1 MDEQRAVSQ
10 FLIQGCLVLMQETD
24 RYAHGAAVEA
34 VKRLHR
40 AAAYAD
46 ERIVSL
52 LLEHGADRE
61 AWDVN
66 GDSPLSWAS
75 YHLRPAAILKMLTFG
90 DYRINDAQVER
101 MKSDHGDGFGNEMDW
116 NFIGAYL
123 TESLDKF

>member
-61 AWDVN
+61 ARDVN

-101 MKSDHGDGFGNEMDW
+101 MKSDHGAGFGNGMDW